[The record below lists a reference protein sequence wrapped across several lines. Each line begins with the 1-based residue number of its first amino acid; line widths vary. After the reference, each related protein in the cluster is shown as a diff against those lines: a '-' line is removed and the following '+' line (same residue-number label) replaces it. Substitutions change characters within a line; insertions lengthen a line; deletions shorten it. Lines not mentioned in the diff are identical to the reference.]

1 MDYAKKLVVEV
12 GLEEERVAM
21 VYMSSA
27 MGAQFAEA
35 ATEMTEALR
44 GLGPSPL
51 KPDSEA
57 GPATS

>member
-1 MDYAKKLVVEV
+1 VDYAKKLIAEV
-12 GLEEERVAM
+12 GLEEERVSM

-35 ATEMTEALR
+35 ATEMTESLR

-51 KPDSEA
+51 KPRT
-57 GPATS
+57 GVG